1 MMWVLVRDAIVRSDV
16 GMRSWLALA
25 AIATACSHEDAG
37 NEPVAPAPPIHAVYG
52 PGPATPLTPFPS
64 NRYTRPDATTATKL
78 KVDVSAATTG
88 DHLISLYPAT
98 VAEIDQIDGFSTIGG
113 VFANFSDDVD
123 DATLKRP
130 IDGYAAADSP
140 MALVDVDD
148 ASPEKGKTFG
158 LLPLY
163 FTTADGEYDY
173 TSVDHTVIAQ
183 PATPLRPKTKYLFV
197 LTDRVHGRN
206 GAPIAATD
214 DTKALVTGTGG
225 GEYGAALRAA
235 LPTLESATKIERG
248 HVVLATMF
256 TTQSVHDELL
266 AHAKTMRAAPPPRVA
281 VDWKVESTD
290 PDGRVRFVARFEAPE
305 LRKAKP
311 DGKFEIVDGAPKTQS
326 TAQLEVFLAFSDSKS
341 TAKRPIV
348 FFGHGLGGTKD
359 GTWGTAD
366 RLKTLNAAVFGIDA
380 PEHGSRTLRPPSS
393 GATAGFAAALDFFG
407 VDEPSKSFD
416 IGIARDNFRQMAA
429 DQLELVRLAAS
440 LETLDLLP
448 VGAPDGIPDLDT
460 SHMLYLGHSFGSV
473 MGATIAALAPEIRAA
488 TWNVG
493 GAGLMMLLRD
503 SNTFKLLVDA
513 LRPAGTP
520 RGEIARFFALTQAIV
535 DPGDPLNYARFVT
548 QEALPGS
555 TGAFVARDVLLQEVV
570 EDTIVPNSTS
580 EMLARALGL
589 PQLTPRYG
597 SIPGLQPAV
606 APVTANLPAG
616 STGGIFQFDQADGKP
631 IEHGSLIFST
641 EGQRQYVA
649 FFQAALAGRA
659 VIIDPFAK

>member
-1 MMWVLVRDAIVRSDV
+1 
-16 GMRSWLALA
+16 MRSVGWLGFALSMGV
-25 AIATACSHEDAG
+25 ATACSHEAS
-37 NEPVAPAPPIHAVYG
+37 NEPVPAAKLVYAVYG
-52 PGPATPLTPFPS
+52 PGPAAPLTPFPS
-64 NRYTRPDATTATKL
+64 NRYTRADPTTGTKL

-88 DHLISLYPAT
+88 DHLIALYPAT

-113 VFANFSDDVD
+113 VFANFTDDVD

-130 IDGYAAADSP
+130 IDGYAANDAP
-140 MALVDVDD
+140 MALVDVDET
-148 ASPEKGKTFG
+148 SPEKGKAFG

-163 FTTADGEYDY
+163 YSTADGEYDY

-197 LTDRVHGRN
+197 LTDRVHTRK

-214 DTKALVTGTGG
+214 DTRALVTGNGG
-225 GEYGAALRAA
+225 GDYGVALRAA
-235 LPTLESATKIERG
+235 LPTLEGATKIERA

-266 AHAKTMRAAPPPRVA
+266 AHAKRMRAAPNPAVVA
-281 VDWKVESTD
+281 DWKVESPD
-290 PDGRVRFVARFEAPE
+290 PDGRVRFVAKFEAPE
-305 LRKAKP
+305 LRKPKP
-311 DGKFEIVDGAPKTQS
+311 DGKFEIVDGAPKVQS
-326 TAQLEVFLAFSDSKS
+326 TAQLDVFLAFSDSKS
-341 TAKRPIV
+341 TRKRPIV

-366 RLKTLNAAVFGIDA
+366 RLKELNAAVFGIDA
-380 PEHGSRTLRPPSS
+380 PEHGSRTLRPPST
-393 GATAGFAAALDFFG
+393 GATGGFAAALDFFG

-416 IGIARDNFRQMAA
+416 IGVARDNFRQMAA
-429 DQLELVRLAAS
+429 DQLELMRLAAS
-440 LETLDLLP
+440 LDKLDLLP

-460 SHMLYLGHSFGSV
+460 SQMIYLGHSFGSV

-493 GAGLMMLLRD
+493 GAGLMALLRD

-555 TGAFVARDVLLQEVV
+555 GDGFKPRDVLLQEVV
-570 EDTIVPNSTS
+570 GDTIVPNSTS

-589 PQLTPRYG
+589 PQLTAHYG
-597 SIPGLQPAV
+597 VIPGLTAAK
-606 APVTANLPAG
+606 APLTANLSG
-616 STGGIFQFDQADGKP
+616 GGTGGIFQFDVADGKP

-641 EGQRQYVA
+641 EAQRQYVA
-649 FFQAALAGRA
+649 FFKTALTGRA
-659 VIIDPFAK
+659 LIIDPFAK

>member
-1 MMWVLVRDAIVRSDV
+1 
-16 GMRSWLALA
+16 MRSAWGLGLIALV
-25 AIATACSHEDAG
+25 AIACSKEETND
-37 NEPVAPAPPIHAVYG
+37 APAPKTVFALYG
-52 PGPATPLTPFPS
+52 PAASTTLTPFPS
-64 NRYTRPDATTATKL
+64 NRYTRADDTTATKL
-78 KVDVSAATTG
+78 KVDVSASTTS
-88 DHLISLYPAT
+88 DPLVALYPST
-98 VAEIDQIDGFSTIGG
+98 VTEIDELDGFSTIGG

-148 ASPEKGKTFG
+148 ASPEKGKAFG
-158 LLPLY
+158 LVPLY
-163 FTTADGEYDY
+163 YTTADGEYDY
-173 TSVDHTVIAQ
+173 TSVENTVLAQ

-197 LTDRVHGRN
+197 ITDRVHARGG
-206 GAPIAATD
+206 GAILATD
-214 DTKALVTGTGG
+214 DTKALVGGTGG
-225 GEYGAALRAA
+225 GDYGASLRAA
-235 LPTLESATKIERG
+235 LPTLEAATKIERA

-266 AHAKTMRAAPPPRVA
+266 AHAKTMRTAPAPKLA

-290 PDGRVRFVARFEAPE
+290 PDGRVRFVAKFEAPE
-305 LRKAKP
+305 LRQPKP
-311 DGKFEIVDGAPKTQS
+311 NGKFQIVDGKPVVQS
-326 TAQLEVFLAFSDSKS
+326 TAQLEFFLAFSDSKS
-341 TAKRPIV
+341 SAKRPVV
-348 FFGHGLGGTKD
+348 FFAHGLGGTKD

-366 RLKTLNAAVFGIDA
+366 RLKSLNAAVFGIDA

-407 VDEPSKSFD
+407 VDEASKSFD

-429 DQLELVRLAAS
+429 DQLELVRFAAS
-440 LETLDLLP
+440 LSTLDLLP

-460 SHMLYLGHSFGSV
+460 SQMLYLGHSFGSV

-493 GAGLMMLLRD
+493 GAGLMALLRD
-503 SNTFKLLVDA
+503 SNTFKLLVDS
-513 LRPAGTP
+513 LRPPGTP
-520 RGEIARFFALTQAIV
+520 LGQIARFFALTQAIV

-555 TGAFVARDVLLQEVV
+555 SDPFTARDVLLQEVV

-589 PQLTPRYG
+589 PQLTAHYG
-597 SIPGLQPAV
+597 AIPGLLAAT
-606 APVTANLPAG
+606 APVTANMPKG
-616 STGGIFQFDQADGKP
+616 STGGIFQYDVADGKP
-631 IEHGSLIFST
+631 IDHGSLIFST
-641 EGQRQYVA
+641 EANRQYVE
-649 FFQAALAGRA
+649 FFRTALTGRA
-659 VIIDPFAK
+659 VVIDPFAK